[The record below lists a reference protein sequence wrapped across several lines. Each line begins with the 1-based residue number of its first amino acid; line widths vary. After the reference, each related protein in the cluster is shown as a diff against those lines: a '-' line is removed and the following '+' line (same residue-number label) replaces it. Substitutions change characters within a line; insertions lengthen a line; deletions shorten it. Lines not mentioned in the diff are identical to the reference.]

1 MMTEPLITVKNCT
14 LDHLLSGET
23 ILIGTGTLMI
33 SIPSSPPPYDSS
45 DSPSTIITPSL
56 LLTLISSNSDTPVF
70 DLQITP
76 HTLITELQ
84 SSHYLVSMSEEELGF
99 LRITLPPTINS
110 NSKSTEG
117 IPLMERE
124 NFEAVLC
131 SLIPSSKIEVEKDL
145 RGKLLLV
152 DEESGRL
159 VGELTSDIITVDDD
173 SEVEKKVTKE
183 GKEIEQE
190 EEEAVLVEIQDSG
203 KISVSRWTPWTPTSN
218 PTSSKII
225 TLGDYVSRGIIAG
238 ADLLAQGMEK
248 GSSTFVDKT
257 KGTDKPLVFSAST
270 MRNVNIGNGFTQS
283 TRAISSGFIG
293 VLGSVAGQ
301 VGSMVGSTLGIQ
313 GSFYVPYIWISRLL
327 I

>member
-1 MMTEPLITVKNCT
+1 MTEQLIAVKNCT

-23 ILIGTGTLMI
+23 ILIGKGTITI
-33 SIPSSPPPYDSS
+33 SIPSTPPPPYDSS
-45 DSPSTIITPSL
+45 DSTSTPTVSSL
-56 LLTLISSNSDTPVF
+56 LLTLVPPNSDTPIF

-99 LRITLPPTINS
+99 LRITLPPTINN
-110 NSKSTEG
+110 NSSSTIEG
-117 IPLMERE
+117 ITLIERE
-124 NFEAVLC
+124 HFEEVLC

-145 RGKLLLV
+145 RGKLILV

-159 VGELTSDIITVDDD
+159 VGELTSDVLNLDISGD
-173 SEVEKKVTKE
+173 EKKVRKE
-183 GKEIEQE
+183 GEEVDEKEE
-190 EEEAVLVEIQDSG
+190 EEEAVLVEIDSG

-248 GSSTFVDKT
+248 GSSTFVEKT
-257 KGTDKPLVFSAST
+257 KQTEKPLVFSAST

-283 TRAISSGFIG
+283 TRVISSGLIG
-293 VLGSVAGQ
+293 VIGSVAGQ
-301 VGSMVGSTLGIQ
+301 VGSFVGETLGIQ
-313 GSFYVPYIWISRLL
+313 GEFFPLL
-327 I
+327 SSIF